1 MLVDLLLEFIH
12 LEHSYTSNFVNIGHL
27 RIHLSWNVICLE
39 ILNYSTT
46 RGTDSVEGSIGYVDM
61 PSERIRLDERI
72 EVIDKVFEFTVLY
85 ISNFSKLVDKI
96 GEEC

>member
-1 MLVDLLLEFIH
+1 M
-12 LEHSYTSNFVNIGHL
+12 NIGHL

-61 PSERIRLDERI
+61 PSERICFYERI
-72 EVIDKVFEFTVLY
+72 EVVDEVFEFTVLN
-85 ISNFSKLVDKI
+85 ISEFSKLVNDF